1 MDKSEMKTDLDGGK
15 SKIEIIENKLN
26 SIDNRFENLN
36 LQLTGKFSILF
47 KALKSLI
54 DLDKDKEVEK
64 PIIDKELVI

>member
-1 MDKSEMKTDLDGGK
+1 MKTDLDGGK